1 MCSRAVLN
9 RTRFAK
15 QREKKPLA
23 LTTSSLKTTTPLPS
37 YSPSPSTPTAASSAL
52 RGKMFKNRV
61 LVTSGEQG
69 AVVGETLD
77 RGISKLTSHVCV
89 CVPVFLWVTQW
100 LWFANGSEW
109 LWVKYGWRRRWQRDG
124 LCLRANTHM
133 PSVTTAHFRSAM
145 CLCLLSSNCYILS
158 TGLFHLSL
166 SRIPVSTQPCE
177 STDKREE
184 RS

>member
-1 MCSRAVLN
+1 MSAIYEMCSRAVLN

-89 CVPVFLWVTQW
+89 CVCTCVLVGDTVT
-100 LWFANGSEW
+100 
-109 LWVKYGWRRRWQRDG
+109 VV
-124 LCLRANTHM
+124 C
-133 PSVTTAHFRSAM
+133 
-145 CLCLLSSNCYILS
+145 
-158 TGLFHLSL
+158 
-166 SRIPVSTQPCE
+166 
-177 STDKREE
+177 
-184 RS
+184 